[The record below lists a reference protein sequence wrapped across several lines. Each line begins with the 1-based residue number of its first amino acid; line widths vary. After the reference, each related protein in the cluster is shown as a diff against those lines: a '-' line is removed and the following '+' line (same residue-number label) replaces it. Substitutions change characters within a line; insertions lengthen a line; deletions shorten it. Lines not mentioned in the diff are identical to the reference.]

1 VCLRFRR
8 RDTTS
13 ADTEADAVLVDID
26 GQKFFMTSN
35 GYLVHKWKLLGAI
48 YVGAV
53 GVISS
58 FLILLAHFDTFC
70 LPRTW
75 MHIFR
80 DGSRGERNLILV
92 LLLFWAGGLH
102 VCTSSLSV
110 GEVQANVYFT
120 TWIGTYVLLACVQFV
135 STYSTC
141 LGLE

>member
-1 VCLRFRR
+1 MLFRFRR

-13 ADTEADAVLVDID
+13 EDTEADAVLVDID
-26 GQKFFMTSN
+26 GQKFFMTAN
-35 GYLVHKWKLLGAI
+35 GYLVHRWKLVGAI
-48 YVGAV
+48 YVGFV

-75 MHIFR
+75 MLLFR
-80 DGSRGERNLILV
+80 DGSRGERNLLIL
-92 LLLFWAGGLH
+92 LLLFWAAGLH

-120 TWIGTYVLLACVQFV
+120 TWIGACCFLCTYFMC
-135 STYSTC
+135 
-141 LGLE
+141 